1 MGGLSLSLRSLAGT
15 TCSYAHTAGRAL
27 THHCCF
33 AAPVTDS
40 VSMCGVALTT
50 VVAGGGGVCV
60 CALSPQFNMMD
71 NNTERVGENHFL
83 VPAKTEVEGDS

>member
-1 MGGLSLSLRSLAGT
+1 
-15 TCSYAHTAGRAL
+15 
-27 THHCCF
+27 
-33 AAPVTDS
+33 
-40 VSMCGVALTT
+40 MCGVALTT